1 MKANTKVLRENA
13 LAIANYVL
21 FDGFSWEEARKRVRI
36 DSGRDAMP
44 DSQSIESAI
53 RENASLFMKEEHAAL
68 LLEKRRSALKALELL
83 QEFDAYLCGAVLNG
97 AATEE
102 TSLRIEI
109 FTDDPKAV
117 HFALLDKGI
126 AAEVIEDEVTPVPN
140 LEVSL
145 GFLLYIPG
153 KKEAEAVRLEVFPVS
168 SLRYNPRKTTPDSWQ
183 ESWEASGR
191 IKACDLAKSL
201 PATAP

>member
-1 MKANTKVLRENA
+1 MKANAKVLRENA

-21 FDGFSWEEARKRVRI
+21 FDGLTWEEARKRVRI

-102 TSLRIEI
+102 SSIRIEI
-109 FTDDPKAV
+109 FTDDAKAV

-126 AAEVIEDEVTPVPN
+126 DAEVIDDEITPVSN

-145 GFLLYIPG
+145 GFLLYLPG
-153 KKEAEAVRLEVFPVS
+153 KKEAEAIRIEVFPSS

-183 ESWEASGR
+183 EPWEASGR
-191 IKACDLAKSL
+191 IRACDLAKIL
-201 PATAP
+201 PAVAP